1 MVFLP
6 SKNNLTF
13 LKEKTKVL
21 FVYGHLEVQKNVKRE
36 IFNSQDDE
44 VLAELK
50 LFDSS
55 YCDRSSVR

>member
-1 MVFLP
+1 MIFLP
-6 SKNNLTF
+6 PKNNITF

-21 FVYGHLEVQKNVKRE
+21 FVYGHLEVQKIVKRE

-55 YCDRSSVR
+55 YC